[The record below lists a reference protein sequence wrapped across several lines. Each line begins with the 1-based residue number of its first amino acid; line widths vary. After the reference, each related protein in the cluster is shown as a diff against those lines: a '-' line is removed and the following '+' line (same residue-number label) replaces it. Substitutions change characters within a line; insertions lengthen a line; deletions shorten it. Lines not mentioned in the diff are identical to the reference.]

1 MARVKIIFGRSSK
14 LVGLLIRFF
23 DISPYSHVGI
33 YDEDGGVVYESIGSR
48 FKGRRGRRKG
58 LVKTE
63 ISAFK
68 KRYSGW
74 RVKEILTENES
85 WRDDCEQLYQKGIDY
100 DYAGV
105 ISKFYL
111 LQLFR
116 VNLGSKHD
124 DNCSEFVERVL
135 KRFIDNHS
143 PSVADW
149 HRLRW

>member
-1 MARVKIIFGRSSK
+1 MAKVKVIFGRSSK

-23 DISPYSHVGI
+23 DISPWSHVAI
-33 YDEDGGVVYESIGSR
+33 YDDVNGVVYESIGSR

-68 KRYSGW
+68 KRYSAW
-74 RVKEILTENES
+74 RFKEVITDNEEWLT
-85 WRDDCEQLYQKGIDY
+85 DCEELYQKGIDY
-100 DYAGV
+100 DYAGTV
-105 ISKFYL
+105 SKLYL
-111 LQLFR
+111 FQLLRLNF
-116 VNLGSKHD
+116 GSKHD

-135 KRFIDNHS
+135 KRFISTHS